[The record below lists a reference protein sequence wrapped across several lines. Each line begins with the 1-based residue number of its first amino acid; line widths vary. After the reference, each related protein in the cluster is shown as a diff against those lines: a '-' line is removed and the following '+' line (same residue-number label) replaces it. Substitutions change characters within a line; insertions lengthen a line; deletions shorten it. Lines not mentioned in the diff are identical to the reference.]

1 MGVDLTV
8 NPGNALLIL
17 TLIVCVAFFIAG
29 GLSAVDGPFKRFVE
43 AILSSKKSWGCCHG
57 KIEDTKEPSNEEKEL
72 ESVEARISSSN
83 ENEYHLHQEDQPRW
97 LKVRKNLLGGRKKR
111 QKQQKNNDA
120 EKNKTVKIK
129 VNKQSERVG
138 RSEEKLEFKDFQ
150 FWRNDSLGNGTFSG
164 KSIHGNQ
171 GAVDDRSVITENSIP
186 VVNGSSGVS
195 DSFLNSEE
203 NYDATNK
210 EMKELFRLAAP
221 WMVQS
226 VVTEFSEVIYMM
238 LISHYVSSLTQI

>member
-1 MGVDLTV
+1 MGVDQTI

-17 TLIVCVAFFIAG
+17 TVIVCAAFFIAG
-29 GLSAVDGPFKRFVE
+29 GLSAIDGPFKRFVE
-43 AILSSKKSWGCCHG
+43 VILSSKKAWGCFHG
-57 KIEDTKEPSNEEKEL
+57 KPQDTKEPSNEEK
-72 ESVEARISSSN
+72 VPSN
-83 ENEYHLHQEDQPRW
+83 ENQYHLHQEDQPRQ
-97 LKVRKNLLGGRKKR
+97 LKIRKNLLGGRKKR

-129 VNKQSERVG
+129 VVNNQPQTVG
-138 RSEEKLEFKDFQ
+138 RNEEKLEFKDFQ
-150 FWRNDSLGNGTFSG
+150 FWRNDSSGDGTFSG

-186 VVNGSSGVS
+186 VVNGNSGVS
-195 DSFLNSEE
+195 DNFLDSEE
-203 NYDATNK
+203 NYEAANK